1 MSKIIELDN
10 HYNMTVK
17 QTLERALRE
26 GLEKVVII
34 GSRKEEGLTLFMS
47 EMDDI
52 EAFWALHKAADAVFD
67 G

>member
-1 MSKIIELDN
+1 MAKILELDN
-10 HYNMTVK
+10 HYDMTPK

-26 GLEKVVII
+26 NLDKVVII

-52 EAFWALHKAADAVFD
+52 EAFWALHKAADSVFD